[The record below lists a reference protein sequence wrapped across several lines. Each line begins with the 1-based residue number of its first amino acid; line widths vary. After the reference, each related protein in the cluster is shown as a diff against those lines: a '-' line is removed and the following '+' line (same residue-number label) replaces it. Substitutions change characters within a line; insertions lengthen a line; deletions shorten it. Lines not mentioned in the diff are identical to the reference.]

1 MTPTGMRRRN
11 AYLPC
16 PKRALS
22 AAMALILAISAR
34 AQVLDSPPATPAAA
48 PQSATPA
55 TPAASPSATPANFLG
70 NSAPL
75 FNPSTEL
82 LTWNGKSWNINDN
95 RLFQARFEKYLNAP
109 EETSQEDQQYRSLLK
124 AITDSLA
131 PTAATPKSIDEA
143 FRNLARASKFD
154 IDAHLCDGIAD
165 AVYSAWQAMA
175 NSNRLA
181 QANIALEQ
189 ERRTHEWNARLAAG
203 STGVDSAPPKGK
215 VPDEAVKEWAK
226 ERQAQRDLRTQPY
239 TTRLAE
245 ALVAIKAN
253 QAKRQLSE
261 LQSKLEYQ
269 ALIMQLFFQRRFQH
283 VIIASR
289 FYRAVFDDGDSALK
303 VGSDSKDLFSKTT
316 GAPPTVATLDALA
329 NEAIRDAREGVQAYE
344 FLIARNELQSA
355 TKRLGEA
362 FIVGEYM
369 PELRTL
375 ARERKRLALD
385 FSQKASQLL
394 SALEVKDYT
403 LAEKLVSTLETSA
416 KDLDLSKPTA
426 AIETAK
432 TVSAMHL
439 AKARNAAARGDGAVL
454 ETELKAATEIWPR
467 NPALA
472 QISGAI
478 FNAADVQQKALA
490 DFDQLLAQHN
500 YRQIYDDKIRF
511 IAAMALYPERG
522 DKLKKVLEDMQ
533 QIEGAVMRSAE
544 ISKRGDYAGA
554 WENVE
559 HVFQQYP
566 EDNKLNQVRANLTTQ
581 ATEFVR
587 TLRNAQE
594 MEQKG
599 QIGASLAWYLKAQKL
614 YPATE
619 FGKAG
624 IDRLVKK
631 ILPDVP
637 SPNEDGNPIK

>member
-1 MTPTGMRRRN
+1 MIPPRSIHHPSLSFRGILVI
-11 AYLPC
+11 AAAFELLLPV
-16 PKRALS
+16 
-22 AAMALILAISAR
+22 M
-34 AQVLDSPPATPAAA
+34 AQVPDAPTARPAA
-48 PQSATPA
+48 PQASSAPAASATPA
-55 TPAASPSATPANFLG
+55 PANFLG
-70 NSAPL
+70 DTAPV
-75 FNPSTEL
+75 FNPATEL

-109 EETSQEDQQYRSLLK
+109 EETAQEDQQYRSLLK
-124 AITDSLA
+124 AIVDNLA
-131 PTAATPKSIDEA
+131 PTATTTKSIDEA
-143 FRNLARASKFD
+143 FRILPRASRFD

-165 AVYSAWQAMA
+165 AVYSAWRAMA

-189 ERRTHEWNARLAAG
+189 ERKTHEWNARLAEAG
-203 STGVDSAPPKGK
+203 SKTDSPPSKGSSK
-215 VPDEAVKEWAK
+215 EVVEAWAK
-226 ERQAQRDLRTQPY
+226 ERQNQRDLRVAPY

-245 ALVAIKAN
+245 ALIEIKAN
-253 QAKRQLSE
+253 QVKRQISE
-261 LQSKLEYQ
+261 LQAKLEFQ

-289 FYRAVFDDGDSALK
+289 FYRVVFDDGDTAIK
-303 VGSDSKDLFSKTT
+303 VGTDAKDLFSKTT

-344 FLIARNELQSA
+344 FLLARNELQSA

-362 FIVGEYM
+362 FMVGEYM

-385 FSQKASQLL
+385 FTQKASQLL

-403 LAEKLVSTLETSA
+403 LAEKLVHNLEESA
-416 KDLDLSKPTA
+416 KDFDISKPMA

-439 AKARNAAARGDGAVL
+439 AKARNAAVSGDGATL

-472 QISGAI
+472 QISGTI
-478 FNAADVQQKALA
+478 FSAADVQQKALA
-490 DFDQLLAQHN
+490 DFDQLVAQHN
-500 YRQIYDDKIRF
+500 YRQIYDDKVRF
-511 IAAMALYPERG
+511 IAASALFPDRAN
-522 DKLKKVLEDMQ
+522 KLKKVLEDMQ
-533 QIEGAVMRSAE
+533 QIESAIIRSNE
-544 ISKRGDYAGA
+544 IAKRGDYAGA

-559 HVFQQYP
+559 HVFQQFP

-581 ATEFVR
+581 AAEFVR
-587 TLRNAQE
+587 TLRTA
-594 MEQKG
+594 EQKEQQG
-599 QIGASLAWYLKAQKL
+599 QTGASLAWYLKAQKL
-614 YPATE
+614 YPATD
-619 FGKAG
+619 FAKGG

-631 ILPDVP
+631 ILPDP
-637 SPNEDGNPIK
+637 QGSKDDANEIK